1 MTLNSLGLG
10 WRLIASLIV
19 DILNP
24 LFLTSLAL
32 FSGVGYIL
40 TLLMPVAI
48 GHWQTLFWLTLLAP
62 FVFLARNARVNWKRN
77 EYRDPTWRVL
87 LPIVPLLVVTPAV
100 WAEFTSPTL
109 QVMHHGD
116 IHIGYIHQ
124 LLYETT
130 PIDNVFM
137 VGFPANYYWLYH
149 AYLATI
155 VKITNFSPASASSIV
170 NVTAIFSSLIW
181 LGQTLKLLRLGKS
194 RTVMLGLMILLV
206 YFSVNLTSTPTLLAH
221 YFKGTYSP
229 YAFDIMRLPGA
240 DERLHSVM
248 GKVMN
253 FTSVT
258 LGIMTFTAAL
268 YASVQLVK
276 DKITVLALV
285 TVSAGGIAA
294 LAVREIAALYIVIVL
309 LGGLTVF
316 AVNDWIRDPDK
327 NMWISR
333 KWRALTEDISP
344 RLLLIWLAVSLVL
357 SLPLIKYNLDIVGSF
372 SAGRPF
378 GLSSTNIR
386 TIVAALLLLLPL
398 FLLQLIFL
406 WRARDRGQSFV
417 ALCGFIA
424 LLPTTFM
431 TLPDHN
437 QYKGVYF
444 LGMLMAL
451 SALFALRTMQQ
462 HKSVRW
468 RGFGKTI
475 AILLYILV
483 LSQIIYVSSSYVNRA
498 GNYAAKGYT
507 FNGAHLEHTSDVDGR
522 LAAYLWIREH
532 TPVNALVVLPII
544 PSKYSNLFHERMLY
558 VRLLQ
563 LHFKSSILAYN
574 ERVRDL
580 ELIYSEDTSRND
592 FRILIEDMER
602 ELPGRP
608 FYAVVKDTEVRP
620 AVMAERGAELVFEH
634 EADGADVYKLNP
646 VTGA

>member
-1 MTLNSLGLG
+1 
-10 WRLIASLIV
+10 
-19 DILNP
+19 
-24 LFLTSLAL
+24 
-32 FSGVGYIL
+32 
-40 TLLMPVAI
+40 
-48 GHWQTLFWLTLLAP
+48 
-62 FVFLARNARVNWKRN
+62 
-77 EYRDPTWRVL
+77 
-87 LPIVPLLVVTPAV
+87 
-100 WAEFTSPTL
+100 
-109 QVMHHGD
+109 
-116 IHIGYIHQ
+116 
-124 LLYETT
+124 
-130 PIDNVFM
+130 M

-155 VKITNFSPASASSIV
+155 VKITSFSPASASSIV

-327 NMWISR
+327 IKWIDR

-357 SLPLIKYNLDIVGSF
+357 SLPLVKYNLDIVGSF

-406 WRARDRGQSFV
+406 WRARDRGQSFIL
-417 ALCGFIA
+417 LCGFIA
-424 LLPTTFM
+424 LLPTTFH
-431 TLPDHN
+431 D
-437 QYKGVYF
+437 
-444 LGMLMAL
+444 
-451 SALFALRTMQQ
+451 
-462 HKSVRW
+462 
-468 RGFGKTI
+468 
-475 AILLYILV
+475 
-483 LSQIIYVSSSYVNRA
+483 
-498 GNYAAKGYT
+498 
-507 FNGAHLEHTSDVDGR
+507 
-522 LAAYLWIREH
+522 LAR
-532 TPVNALVVLPII
+532 
-544 PSKYSNLFHERMLY
+544 S
-558 VRLLQ
+558 
-563 LHFKSSILAYN
+563 
-574 ERVRDL
+574 
-580 ELIYSEDTSRND
+580 
-592 FRILIEDMER
+592 
-602 ELPGRP
+602 
-608 FYAVVKDTEVRP
+608 
-620 AVMAERGAELVFEH
+620 
-634 EADGADVYKLNP
+634 
-646 VTGA
+646 